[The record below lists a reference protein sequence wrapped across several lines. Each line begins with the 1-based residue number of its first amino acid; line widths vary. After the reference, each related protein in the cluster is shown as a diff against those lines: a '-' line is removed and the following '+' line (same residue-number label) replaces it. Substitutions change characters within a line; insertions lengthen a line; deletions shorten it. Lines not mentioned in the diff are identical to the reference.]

1 MEQRMITQQE
11 KTAKEMR
18 AEQYSSVS
26 HEDSFPNKNR

>member
-18 AEQYSSVS
+18 AEEKVRRAQA
-26 HEDSFPNKNR
+26 ELAWLL